1 MIRVFKIAGVLN
13 PEFRRRKRS
22 RTPLRPARHLL
33 YSVFCVLCSVFLS
46 LCFYGCNEPKE
57 EAALWDQVKIDELAP
72 QGGNDAPGTRI
83 IKTINLDVHV
93 FEVPAEN
100 VDKLDKIRKR
110 FYIRPLRLV
119 DYQAFNANSF
129 VVRFGKAEMWNE
141 LREMLVAADGQ
152 RAGKVSLLLAD
163 EQAQTIAVAASERS
177 GTISFAGKGGSRQ
190 AANVGTGSLGLR
202 IKAAKIPGSRG
213 VCDVVA
219 YPVFSPPAQSPIPEL
234 QTRVKQREF
243 AFTAAAFAL
252 DMTPGDFVYLGPRQ
266 LVSDLT
272 ELGGLFFSNPKGSLF
287 LNEASRRP
295 PELKPSVRVFLLVCT
310 RIDD

>member
-1 MIRVFKIAGVLN
+1 MILTFQTAGVRNFKL
-13 PEFRRRKRS
+13 RRQKIPRNLS
-22 RTPLRPARHLL
+22 LPGTNLL
-33 YSVFCVLCSVFLS
+33 YSVFCVLYSVFFS
-46 LCFYGCNEPKE
+46 FCLCGCNEPQE

-72 QGGNDAPGTRI
+72 QGGNNTPGTRI

-119 DYQAFNANSF
+119 DYQAFNDNSF
-129 VVRFGKAEMWNE
+129 VVRFGKADMWNE
-141 LREMLVAADGQ
+141 LRELLVAAEGQ

-163 EQAQTIAVAASERS
+163 EQAQTIAVAPSYSS
-177 GTISFAGKGGSRQ
+177 GTISFTGAGGSHQ

-202 IKAAKIPGSRG
+202 VKAAKIPGSRG

-252 DMTPGDFVYLGPRQ
+252 NMTPGDFVYLGPRQ
-266 LVSDLT
+266 HVSDLT
-272 ELGGLFFSNPKGSLF
+272 ELGGLFFSNPQGSLF